1 MLPEVKEETTDR
13 LKKIAGQV
21 NGIQRMIESDRYCID
36 ILTQIAAVR
45 AAVDRVGMLVF
56 KGHVKTCV
64 AHAIKEGKGDVLI
77 DELEK
82 TMSKFLK

>member
-1 MLPEVKEETTDR
+1 MLPEIKQDSTER

-21 NGIQRMIESDRYCID
+21 NGIQKMIEDERYCID

-45 AAVDRVGMLVF
+45 AAIDKVGMLVF

-64 AHAIKEGKGDVLI
+64 SHAIKEGKGDTLI

>member
-1 MLPEVKEETTDR
+1 MLPEVKQETTDR

-21 NGIQRMIESDRYCID
+21 NGIQRMIDDERYCID

-45 AAVDRVGMLVF
+45 AAIDRVGMMVF

-64 AHAIKEGKGDVLI
+64 SNAIKKGEGDMLI

-82 TMSKFLK
+82 TMSKFLR